1 MARFTENA
9 IFHPMRMP
17 LPRKLRAVS
26 VVTAAV
32 AIVAVVVVT
41 IVAKAHVT
49 ASNPYRHI
57 IKTVAPNRSHRLFV
71 RYDSFYYLCLLLK
84 HYKMKKTI
92 IAILALGA
100 LVAGCKSGERDW
112 KGEIEAKEE
121 AFVEY
126 WFAVA
131 DSTSL
136 SESLKEAKIDSC
148 FAALGKEVGEIA
160 DEALK
165 IHTDDSVAI
174 FIVKE
179 MYDLE
184 IIDGE
189 GFVGLV
195 EKLGPTVQSDST
207 IVRML
212 GKITRERETAV
223 GTHFRDFEAVQP
235 SGATLKLSDFAG
247 RGKYCLVDFWASWC
261 GPCKGEIPNLKKV
274 YDKYSKKGLVMVSVA
289 VWDEPQASVDTA
301 AVYGI
306 KWNHIIN
313 GGHVP
318 TDLYGIQGIP
328 HILLIGPDGTILA
341 RDLRGNDI
349 AATIGKYL

>member
-1 MARFTENA
+1 
-9 IFHPMRMP
+9 
-17 LPRKLRAVS
+17 
-26 VVTAAV
+26 
-32 AIVAVVVVT
+32 
-41 IVAKAHVT
+41 
-49 ASNPYRHI
+49 
-57 IKTVAPNRSHRLFV
+57 
-71 RYDSFYYLCLLLK
+71 
-84 HYKMKKTI
+84 MKKTL
-92 IAILALGA
+92 IAILALGT
-100 LVAGCKSGERDW
+100 LITGCKSGPRDW
-112 KGEIEAKEE
+112 CGEIKAKED

-136 SESLKEAKIDSC
+136 SDSLKEAKIDSC
-148 FAALGKEVGEIA
+148 YAALGKEVGEIA

-184 IIDGE
+184 IVDDE
-189 GFVGLV
+189 GFVSLV
-195 EKLGPTVQSDST
+195 EKLGPSVKADEKIAS
-207 IVRML
+207 ML
-212 GKITRERETAV
+212 SRIEKVKETAV

-235 SGATLKLSDFAG
+235 SGDTKKLSDFAG
-247 RGKYCLVDFWASWC
+247 RGKYTLVDFWASWC
-261 GPCKGEIPNLKKV
+261 GPCKGEIPNLKKI

-306 KWNHIIN
+306 KWNHIVN
-313 GGHVP
+313 AGHVP

-341 RDLRGNDI
+341 RDLRGDDI
-349 AATIGKYL
+349 ADTIDKYL

>member
-1 MARFTENA
+1 
-9 IFHPMRMP
+9 
-17 LPRKLRAVS
+17 
-26 VVTAAV
+26 
-32 AIVAVVVVT
+32 
-41 IVAKAHVT
+41 
-49 ASNPYRHI
+49 
-57 IKTVAPNRSHRLFV
+57 
-71 RYDSFYYLCLLLK
+71 
-84 HYKMKKTI
+84 MKRII
-92 IAILALGA
+92 IALLALGA
-100 LVAGCKSGERDW
+100 LLAGCKSVERDW
-112 KGEIEAKEE
+112 CGEIKAKED
-121 AFVEY
+121 AFLEY

-136 SESLKEAKIDSC
+136 SDSLKEAKIDSC
-148 FAALGKEVGEIA
+148 YAALGKEVGEMA

-165 IHTDDSVAI
+165 THTDDSVAI

-184 IIDGE
+184 ILDDE
-189 GFVGLV
+189 GFVSLV
-195 EKLGPTVQSDST
+195 EKLGPSVKADEK
-207 IVRML
+207 IARML
-212 GKITRERETAV
+212 GSIVKVKETAA
-223 GTHFRDFEAVQP
+223 GTHFLDFEAVQP
-235 SGATLKLSDFAG
+235 SGDTLKLSDFAG
-247 RGKYCLVDFWASWC
+247 RGKYTLVDFWASWC

-274 YDKYSKKGLVMVSVA
+274 YDKYSRKGLVMVSVA

-306 KWNHIIN
+306 KWNHIVN

-349 AATIGKYL
+349 AATIGKNVNVIVYTGGCARWQNNIVSSRNNIPNIIFPSIKFREFIFFKLFILKIPFPNIPF

>member
-1 MARFTENA
+1 
-9 IFHPMRMP
+9 
-17 LPRKLRAVS
+17 
-26 VVTAAV
+26 
-32 AIVAVVVVT
+32 
-41 IVAKAHVT
+41 
-49 ASNPYRHI
+49 
-57 IKTVAPNRSHRLFV
+57 
-71 RYDSFYYLCLLLK
+71 
-84 HYKMKKTI
+84 MKKTI

-100 LVAGCKSGERDW
+100 LLAGCKSVERDW
-112 KGEIEAKEE
+112 CGEIKAKED
-121 AFVEY
+121 AFLEY

-136 SESLKEAKIDSC
+136 SDSLKEAKIDSC
-148 FAALGKEVGEIA
+148 YAALGKEVGEMA

-165 IHTDDSVAI
+165 THTDDSVAI

-184 IIDGE
+184 ILDDE
-189 GFVGLV
+189 GFVSLV
-195 EKLGPTVQSDST
+195 EKLGPSVKADEK
-207 IVRML
+207 IARML
-212 GKITRERETAV
+212 GSIVKVKETAA
-223 GTHFRDFEAVQP
+223 GTHFLDFEVVQP

-247 RGKYCLVDFWASWC
+247 RGKYTLVDFWASWC

-306 KWNHIIN
+306 KWNHIVN
-313 GGHVP
+313 AGHVP

-341 RDLRGNDI
+341 RDLRGDDI
-349 AATIGKYL
+349 ADTIDKYL